1 MLERV
6 FKTLSFTIA
15 RKWKQFRC
23 PSTDKWIRKTWY
35 MHTIKYYLAVE
46 NSKIMNFGSSWV
58 EELIYILI
66 LCNIL
71 I

>member
-35 MHTIKYYLAVE
+35 MHTIKCYSAVE